1 MHHLNGNTLNGP
13 NFSFEIHG
21 DKFVGNIESD
31 CDTNLNLKKFSPI
44 EDLEIPA
51 RFLKL
56 SQATYAK
63 AMTNILMP
71 RGFWLSAHVSEGSKA
86 ESRCCSPQRLHNKQ
100 TFVFAK
106 GNLQSH

>member
-21 DKFVGNIESD
+21 DKFVGNIESV
-31 CDTNLNLKKFSPI
+31 
-44 EDLEIPA
+44 